1 MVSSLTSTFA
11 SQGHLTVLAASL
23 GLAPSLVMVAIMKAS
38 QPLSWYLKVMSHGQF
53 RAACCSIVLEFGLGV
68 LLVQN
73 FYRNRFLNYF
83 HTLLIIPTFLC
94 QLPLNPVHIS
104 KLHAV
109 FYSKTLSHFT
119 GNVQCFLMIP
129 NILLI
134 FLASSA
140 QWADILNCLLCLI
153 FSWHVSIWKTNLF
166 LQNFCEHFLV
176 LDQLL
181 STHEM
186 FKLFQLFIRRNLII
200 EIR

>member
-1 MVSSLTSTFA
+1 MAFSHFYLQSHSILEFSPPDKICLICFFIIDCGFFSDFYLCFTGSSDSF
-11 SQGHLTVLAASL
+11 SCISGSGSFSGH
-23 GLAPSLVMVAIMKAS
+23 GGHHES

-140 QWADILNCLLCLI
+140 Q
-153 FSWHVSIWKTNLF
+153 
-166 LQNFCEHFLV
+166 
-176 LDQLL
+176 
-181 STHEM
+181 
-186 FKLFQLFIRRNLII
+186 
-200 EIR
+200 